1 MNNKI
6 LLRISLRNLAWALFK
21 KETLSV
27 QLAGWWFV
35 INIFVN
41 RYGSGF
47 GFMGKLF
54 GENSVMNMSN
64 SILGAFFYTLQ
75 FALSNSNL
83 ISLQWILEFFNLQ
96 IFLFILAFYN
106 ESEIVQTIALAS
118 STTSIIGSIY
128 LAYILY
134 FVLKDFCIVCN
145 ASYIVN
151 GLILY
156 YNYQIYYYS
165 H

>member
-6 LLRISLRNLAWALFK
+6 HFRISLRNRAWALFK

-96 IFLFILAFYN
+96 IFLFYPSILQWVRDRSNYRIG
-106 ESEIVQTIALAS
+106 IVHNFNNWFNLL
-118 STTSIIGSIY
+118 GIY
-128 LAYILY
+128 SLL
-134 FVLKDFCIVCN
+134 C
-145 ASYIVN
+145 S
-151 GLILY
+151 
-156 YNYQIYYYS
+156 
-165 H
+165 